1 MSVFAITWAYSQRTG
16 KPGAKAVL
24 VALANFANEDG
35 ECWPAQKTLAEMTDL
50 DEKSVR
56 RHLAFLERK
65 GFLARRE
72 RRDKKGRRASD
83 FYQLQTPAT
92 ATRIQPDKTPAR
104 ASLQP
109 DNLSLP
115 NRTICPCPTGQFVPA
130 QPDNLSL
137 SPTPP
142 IKDEP
147 SIRTVTLTPARPP
160 AEPRAHAREDEPPAG
175 GRAGAEF
182 EISEFHTHWGF
193 NPEQEATSGVR
204 LKLLD
209 AAKALGLPSQLVSA
223 ALLDFAEKQERGTLK
238 RPTVK
243 TAVSFIR
250 RAVANAP
257 PVAHSP
263 PGDSRREKGTPE
275 GALKI
280 LRERRRQEN
289 ARTQLRQQQ
298 QSQPAGGTAGTGRR
312 FA

>member
-1 MSVFAITWAYSQRTG
+1 
-16 KPGAKAVL
+16 VL

-35 ECWPAQKTLAEMTDL
+35 ECWPAQKTLADMTDL

-56 RHLAFLERK
+56 RNLAFLEQK
-65 GFLARRE
+65 GFIARRQ
-72 RRDKKGRRASD
+72 RRDKKGHRASD
-83 FYQLQTPAT
+83 FYQLKAPAAAFRPALT
-92 ATRIQPDKTPAR
+92 QPDKTPAR

-109 DNLSLP
+109 DNLSPP
-115 NRTICPCPTGQFVPA
+115 NRTICPHPTGQFVPT

-142 IKDEP
+142 IKEEP
-147 SIRTVTLTPARPP
+147 SIRTVNLPPARPP
-160 AEPRAHAREDEPPAG
+160 AGPHAHAREDEPPAG